1 MTKRDL
7 VVASTRHHLAR
18 LLKYYPRRPCAPSL
32 IKSRF
37 FRILQIYLQYLLSY
51 ILKFLIC
58 IHAGNPRVPPRVLAS
73 GGGGGQKASFFKLRR
88 PTNDVPGIAENWLSK
103 SSGLKCSE
111 HRWEVG
117 VNVHFARLTR
127 KKLIHSRLLFV
138 SCFFGNLCNLMFF
151 EGSGTFEQFPAVHLL
166 GILKNRWRKTT
177 KKTIIFTITSG
188 FCYA

>member
-1 MTKRDL
+1 MRSVWSGEAGRMTNGVGKIG
-7 VVASTRHHLAR
+7 
-18 LLKYYPRRPCAPSL
+18 C
-32 IKSRF
+32 
-37 FRILQIYLQYLLSY
+37 
-51 ILKFLIC
+51 C
-58 IHAGNPRVPPRVLAS
+58 VPLTGLYFKKV
-73 GGGGGQKASFFKLRR
+73 SFFKLRR

-103 SSGLKCSE
+103 SSDLKCSE

-166 GILKNRWRKTT
+166 GILKNRWRKTI

-188 FCYA
+188 LCYV